1 MSFDPGDAPV
11 PTPFGRIARHGL
23 SEAVAVATAFGDRR
37 TDFRAAICRF
47 EDDLFGAFPA
57 GHRLMD
63 YDSAAAM
70 LREVFAACDRPPPR
84 LALVDGF
91 DDPKVGGY
99 ADVANHRIAI
109 ERGFLYRFLVLHE
122 AAHLLVPEDRRH
134 GPAFTFILQLLYRSF
149 IDVPEHA
156 VRHFLCRHG
165 LPAFTGFPAIEDAS
179 GVGEMQ
185 GKGGWETEILGS
197 LPVIYLEPGRVP
209 PLSGGARSTGLQR
222 RFARRK

>member
-1 MSFDPGDAPV
+1 MSFAPGDEPV

-63 YDSAAAM
+63 YDSAATM

-156 VRHFLCRHG
+156 IRHFLHRHG
-165 LPAFTGFPAIEDAS
+165 LPGLTGLPVFEDVFGAREMGDEDAWEP
-179 GVGEMQ
+179 GILQ
-185 GKGGWETEILGS
+185 G
-197 LPVIYLEPGRVP
+197 LPAFYLEPASVP
-209 PLSGGARSTGLQR
+209 PMSGGVRSTGLQR